1 MELLV
6 KPQQFHLAQPTG
18 SHQTVLQGQ
27 LVQVAGLVSHGQ
39 LLLLHLPVGDQLLYE
54 HHQLGENKHRETIQI
69 TTKLKNRLNSKH
81 LMENWKKKIYIE
93 NWENMKITE
102 V

>member
-54 HHQLGENKHRETIQI
+54 HHQLGENKHRDNSNNYKIKEPAEQQTLNG
-69 TTKLKNRLNSKH
+69 KL
-81 LMENWKKKIYIE
+81 EKKDIH
-93 NWENMKITE
+93 
-102 V
+102 